1 MKNAISILLA
11 ICMLLPLTLSTAFA
25 DSGPTVQSAE
35 EFEALMQKAQNGDAA
50 AMAAVG
56 TVYYRG
62 SFHAGITRDF
72 ALAREWFEKAAA
84 AGSTDVLMNLAS
96 IYEKGSSGERNM
108 EKAYTCYKMAAE
120 AGVAGAAEKLKD
132 PVFAVFVWKE
142 NSAKLT
148 GRLGDT
154 EMIAG
159 RDIMPLY
166 LDAPLV
172 DCSAISMELCMLNY
186 SGWPFGLY
194 ALYGKDQ
201 AGTWKELGRFQIE
214 KYQADGEIRTYDFPL
229 AEPGTFVALAVVIIE
244 DGMDFTLYHSAEYY
258 VDKGAV
264 SAYSETLPQPVCKPS
279 DAEYPVISSHVYTSA
294 YVNPYPAG

>member
-1 MKNAISILLA
+1 MKKGIAILLVF
-11 ICMLLPLTLSTAFA
+11 CMLLPFTLSTAFA
-25 DSGPTVQSAE
+25 DSAPTVQSAE
-35 EFEALMQKAQNGDAA
+35 EFEALMQKAQSGDAA

-62 SFHAGITRDF
+62 SFHAGVTRDF
-72 ALAREWFEKAAA
+72 ALAQEWFEKAAA
-84 AGSTDVLMNLAS
+84 AGSKDVLMNLAS
-96 IYEKGSSGERNM
+96 LYEKGSAGEKNL
-108 EKAYTCYKMAAE
+108 EKAYTYYKMAAE
-120 AGVAGAAEKLKD
+120 AGNADAAEKLKD
-132 PVFAVFVWKE
+132 PAFALYVWKE

-148 GRLGDT
+148 GRLGET
-154 EMIAG
+154 TLIAG
-159 RDIMPLY
+159 RDIQPFY
-166 LDAPLV
+166 LDAPIV
-172 DCSAISMELCMLNY
+172 DCSAISMELCMLEY

-194 ALYGKDQ
+194 ALYGMDQ
-201 AGTWKELGRFQIE
+201 TGSWKELGRFQIE
-214 KYQADGEIRTYDFPL
+214 KYQADGEIRMYDFPL

-264 SAYSETLPQPVCKPS
+264 SAYSETLPQPVFKPS